1 MTCPELGGK
10 MAVSDVSASYPVLGR
25 HWGLSPA
32 MLLSPMTR
40 HDFEAWL
47 DHHLD
52 QSVLVEW
59 RELDGGLVTDRTS
72 MTGAL
77 RKDGEGAYHAGEAHI
92 DLGDFE
98 AADFGGDGVIVELAQ
113 ENAELYIA
121 VS

>member
-1 MTCPELGGK
+1 
-10 MAVSDVSASYPVLGR
+10 
-25 HWGLSPA
+25 
-32 MLLSPMTR
+32 MLPSPMTR

-52 QSVLVEW
+52 QAVLVEW
-59 RELDGGLVTDRTS
+59 RELDGGLVTDKIS

-77 RKDGEGAYHAGEAHI
+77 CKDGEGEYHAGEAHI

-98 AADFGGDGVIVELAQ
+98 VADFGGDGVIVELAQ

>member
-1 MTCPELGGK
+1 
-10 MAVSDVSASYPVLGR
+10 
-25 HWGLSPA
+25 

-52 QSVLVEW
+52 QAVLVEL
-59 RELDGGLVTDRTS
+59 RELDGGLVTDKIS

-77 RKDGEGAYHAGEAHI
+77 HKDGEGEYHAGEAHI

-113 ENAELYIA
+113 ENAELYIV

>member
-1 MTCPELGGK
+1 MGG
-10 MAVSDVSASYPVLGR
+10 ALASDASI
-25 HWGLSPA
+25 
-32 MLLSPMTR
+32 PMTR

-52 QSVLVEW
+52 QAVLVEW
-59 RELDGGLVTDRTS
+59 RELDCGLVTDKIS

-77 RKDGEGAYHAGEAHI
+77 RKDGEGEYHAGDAHI

-113 ENAELYIA
+113 ESAELYIA

>member
-1 MTCPELGGK
+1 
-10 MAVSDVSASYPVLGR
+10 
-25 HWGLSPA
+25 

-52 QSVLVEW
+52 QAVLVEW
-59 RELDGGLVTDRTS
+59 RELDGGLVTDKTS

-77 RKDGEGAYHAGEAHI
+77 RKDGEGEYHAGEAHI

-98 AADFGGDGVIVELAQ
+98 VADFGGDGVIVELAQ